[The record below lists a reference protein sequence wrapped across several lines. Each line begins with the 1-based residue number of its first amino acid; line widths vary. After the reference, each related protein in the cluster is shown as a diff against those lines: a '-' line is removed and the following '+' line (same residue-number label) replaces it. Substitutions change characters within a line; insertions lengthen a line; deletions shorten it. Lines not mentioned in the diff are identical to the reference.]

1 MESDPENGGRIGVA
15 SHRRLAAGLLVLAG
29 WALAQPATAATPA
42 EIAAAKARAD
52 QVIAA
57 AHAGDVF
64 VNTTT
69 DAVPQVRHLKSG
81 LVCGFDLDDAK
92 ANITIYDSD
101 KKTPRGD
108 DVSCSNSMAEALIT
122 TYATRYPSPM
132 TAQQVLKE
140 SADAIRQQFTDV
152 KRWTGDGVTM
162 TEQAKAGGPKPVEAT
177 TLRLSATLKGKP
189 VFTRSS
195 AASCGP
201 WIIAQRA
208 TVAPEKAMVADLAAE
223 LELRHAIE
231 AVCSGV
237 R

>member
-1 MESDPENGGRIGVA
+1 MALD
-15 SHRRLAAGLLVLAG
+15 RRFTAAILALAA
-29 WALAQPATAATPA
+29 WTLAQPAAAATPA

-57 AHAGDVF
+57 AHAEDVF
-64 VNTTT
+64 VNATT
-69 DAVPQVRHLKSG
+69 DALPQVRHLKSG
-81 LVCGFDLDDAK
+81 LVCGFDLDDAT
-92 ANITIYDSD
+92 ARIVVYDSD
-101 KKTPRGD
+101 KIPRGD
-108 DVSCSNSMAEALIT
+108 DVSCGARMAETAIT

-132 TAQQVLKE
+132 TVQQVLQE
-140 SADAIRQQFTDV
+140 SADAIRQQFADV
-152 KRWTGDGVTM
+152 RRWTGEGVTM
-162 TEQAKAGGPKPVEAT
+162 TEQAKAGAPRPVEAT

-195 AASCGP
+195 AAACGP

-208 TVAPEKAMVADLAAE
+208 TVAPDKAMVADLAAE

-231 AVCSGV
+231 SVCNDG

>member
-1 MESDPENGGRIGVA
+1 MALDRGLGAAALVA
-15 SHRRLAAGLLVLAG
+15 LIVC
-29 WALAQPATAATPA
+29 ALARPAVSATPA

-57 AHAGDVF
+57 AHAQDGF
-64 VNTTT
+64 VNATT
-69 DAVPQVRHLKSG
+69 DEIPQVRHLQSG
-81 LVCGFDLDDAK
+81 LICGFDLDDAK
-92 ANITIYDSD
+92 ASLIIYDSD
-101 KKTPRGD
+101 KIPRGD
-108 DVSCSNSMAEALIT
+108 DVSCSNHMAEALIT

-132 TAQQVLKE
+132 TVQQVLQE
-140 SADAIRQQFTDV
+140 SAEAIRQQFTEV

-162 TEQAKAGGPKPVEAT
+162 TEQARAGGARPVEAT
-177 TLRLSATLKGKP
+177 TLRLSATLKGRP

-195 AASCGP
+195 AAACGP

-208 TVAPEKAMVADLAAE
+208 TVSPDKAMAADLASE

-231 AVCSGV
+231 SVCDSG